1 MIVENSEMNSVW
13 LMDKKDFVNHVM
25 GDTLYP
31 LVLHVD
37 DSLDIALSWKHLPK
51 N

>member
-1 MIVENSEMNSVW
+1 MNLVW
-13 LMDKKDFVNHVM
+13 LTDKKDFVNHVM
-25 GDTLYP
+25 VIDTLYP

>member
-1 MIVENSEMNSVW
+1 
-13 LMDKKDFVNHVM
+13 MDKKDFVNHVM

-31 LVLHVD
+31 LVLHID
-37 DSLDIALSWKHLPK
+37 NSLDIALSWKHLPK